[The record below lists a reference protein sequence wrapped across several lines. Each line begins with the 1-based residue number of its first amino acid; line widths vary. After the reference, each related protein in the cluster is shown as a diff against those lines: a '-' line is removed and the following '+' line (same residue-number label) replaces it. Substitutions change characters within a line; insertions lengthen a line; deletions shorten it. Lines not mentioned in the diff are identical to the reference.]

1 MHAKGLTSPYA
12 RRPGAPV
19 SVSKLAE
26 LLANPSYVG
35 VVQWGGARYEG
46 QHKPLIPKS
55 LFDRSR
61 RHFDRATSPG
71 SASDA
76 TSTT

>member
-26 LLANPSYVG
+26 MLANPFYIG
-35 VVQWGGARYEG
+35 VVQWAGGTPASTRRWCP
-46 QHKPLIPKS
+46 QS

-61 RHFDRATSPG
+61 RSGGPATSPDFA
-71 SASDA
+71 SAA